1 MASALSTYAYINAKL
16 RGRISKLL
24 GEEFFRRLA
33 GARSFPEAMGMLTPT
48 PYESAAETYSRTG
61 DVRMSELALVR
72 TEWSLLGSLDRS
84 IPEAIRPFTDAVLGR
99 FEVASVKHALRLWF
113 ERSVRGR
120 PIDEKVAY
128 LLRDERVHDAP
139 VDACINASGSDEVAR
154 ALAGRPYAQALAS
167 PLGRVE
173 QSGSLFEVEVAL
185 DRWYYAWVLEEA
197 RGLGGRD
204 TPVALRL
211 LGLQIDILNV
221 NWIVRMRR
229 SYGPEHGELLE
240 AVLPGGTLIR
250 PEDARAAYAAERPID
265 ALLGVLGGRHPIL
278 GSRRPDEDARGARR
292 LALLEDLLRSVL
304 FAEIR
309 RTLGGYPFTI
319 GTMLAYALLVGNEV
333 RLLTSVLNA
342 KYYELPPQ
350 RIEELL

>member
-1 MASALSTYAYINAKL
+1 MATALSTYAYINAKL

-24 GEEFFRRLA
+24 DEEFFRRVA
-33 GARSFPEAMGMLTPT
+33 GARSFPEAMGMLAGT
-48 PYESAAETYSRTG
+48 PYEAAADAYTRTG
-61 DVRMSELALVR
+61 DVKMSELELVR
-72 TEWSLLGSLDRS
+72 TEWSLLASLDRS
-84 IPEAIRPFTDAVLGR
+84 IPDAIRPFTDAVLRR

-128 LLRDERVHDAP
+128 LVRDERVHDAP
-139 VDACINASGSDEVAR
+139 VDACINASGAAEVAR
-154 ALAGRPYAQALAS
+154 ALADRPYAGALGG

-185 DRWYYAWVLEEA
+185 DRWYYGRLVERA
-197 RGLGGRD
+197 RALGGRD
-204 TPVALRL
+204 APVALRL
-211 LGLQIDILNV
+211 LGLQIDIQNV

-250 PEDARAAYAAERPID
+250 PDDARAAYRADRPID
-265 ALLGVLGGRHPIL
+265 ELLGVLGGRHPIL
-278 GSRRPDEDARGARR
+278 ASRRPDEDERGARR
-292 LALLEDLLRSVL
+292 LALLEELLRAVL
-304 FAEIR
+304 FAEVR

-319 GTMLAYALLVGNEV
+319 GTMLAYVLLVGNEV
-333 RLLTSVLNA
+333 RLLVSVLNA